1 MSAANRIPGKGRLT
15 PALTAR
21 FTIDG
26 RTLTAYEGDTVASA
40 MIANGMHLAGRSFK
54 YHRPR
59 GILTAGPEEPNALL
73 DVSRDAARRQPNVRA
88 TVQEVFDGMK
98 IETQNRWPS
107 LKYDIGAVNS
117 LLSPFLSAGFYYK
130 TFMWPKAFWEKLY
143 EPIIRKAAGLGK
155 TPFIADP
162 DRYEKAW
169 AHCDLLVIGSGPA
182 GLMAARAAA
191 RAGLRVILADEGFRL
206 GGSLLSERVT
216 VGGVSAAEYAASV
229 VEELKSLSNVTLMP
243 RTTVFGWYDDNV
255 FGAVEKVQKH
265 VAQPSGE
272 LPVER
277 VWRIVARRAILAS
290 GAEERPLVFGGND
303 KPGVM
308 TSGAVRTY
316 VNRYGVAAGQNV
328 AIFTNGGAGYRTA
341 ADLVAAGVGVAAI
354 IDGRTQSSDVA
365 PSGVRV
371 IRGGSVI
378 DTKGYFRIK
387 GLIAERVGHQ
397 EEIACDALA
406 MSGGYSPIVHLACQR
421 GAKAI
426 LVGGVSGFPGAR
438 CGAGAADC
446 RLCCRSCRACCCS
459 A

>member
-1 MSAANRIPGKGRLT
+1 MSGFRLSSGGLVNR
-15 PALTAR
+15 AR
-21 FTIDG
+21 TISFSFDG
-26 RTLTAYEGDTVASA
+26 QTYTGYEGDTLASA
-40 MIANGMHLAGRSFK
+40 LIANDQLLVGRSFK

-59 GILTAGPEEPNALL
+59 GIVTAGAAEPNAL
-73 DVSRDAARRQPNVRA
+73 VTIGSEGRTEPNTRA
-88 TVQEVFDGMK
+88 TVAELYQGLEANS
-98 IETQNRWPS
+98 QNRWPS
-107 LKYDIGAVNS
+107 LKYDVGAVNS

-191 RAGLRVILADEGFRL
+191 RAGLRVILADEGFRF

-216 VGGVSAAEYAASV
+216 VGGVPAAEYAASV

-265 VAQPSGE
+265 VAQPSGD

-277 VWRIVARRAILAS
+277 VWRIVAKRAILAS

-303 KPGVM
+303 KPL
-308 TSGAVRTY
+308 R
-316 VNRYGVAAGQNV
+316 R
-328 AIFTNGGAGYRTA
+328 
-341 ADLVAAGVGVAAI
+341 
-354 IDGRTQSSDVA
+354 
-365 PSGVRV
+365 
-371 IRGGSVI
+371 
-378 DTKGYFRIK
+378 
-387 GLIAERVGHQ
+387 
-397 EEIACDALA
+397 
-406 MSGGYSPIVHLACQR
+406 
-421 GAKAI
+421 
-426 LVGGVSGFPGAR
+426 
-438 CGAGAADC
+438 
-446 RLCCRSCRACCCS
+446 
-459 A
+459 